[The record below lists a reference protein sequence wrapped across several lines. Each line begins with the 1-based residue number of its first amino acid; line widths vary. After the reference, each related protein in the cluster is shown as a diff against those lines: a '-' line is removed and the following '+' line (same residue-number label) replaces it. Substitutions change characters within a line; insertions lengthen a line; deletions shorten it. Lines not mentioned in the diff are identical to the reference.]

1 MVTDWLANPDV
12 TLIVYLPLALIC
24 AAALAATR
32 QVLPPTNP
40 RWRVAR
46 ALFICAI
53 LSLSTPIATF
63 VAPGSSAVLFTTLG
77 QGAKRSAIALTA
89 IAVGGCFL
97 MAWLIPW
104 LIEGRTLG
112 QMGWVKR
119 RWARYAALAALVGL
133 VGAWAWHPEP
143 VGLQLLTEMEFEV
156 PRGNLGFLALLS
168 PRFVIVCVVYGLVV
182 AWREENVF
190 RGHLLPSLR
199 ETGMRG
205 ARANVIQALVF
216 MAYHPAGLII
226 LIVLGHPDALTI
238 GQCIWVCI
246 MWFGWGLLF
255 GLLRARTGSIVP
267 SFALHAAYNT
277 TRFLFDHGPLTA
289 FIEGMAG

>member
-12 TLIVYLPLALIC
+12 TLIVHLPLALIC

-32 QVLPPTNP
+32 QILPPTNP

-53 LSLSTPIATF
+53 LSLSSPVATLA
-63 VAPGSSAVLFTTLG
+63 APGSFAVRFMTLG
-77 QGAKRSAIALTA
+77 EGAGRSVIGLTA
-89 IAVGGCFL
+89 IAVECLL

-104 LIEGRTLG
+104 LIEGRPLG

-119 RWARYAALAALVGL
+119 RWARYLAFAAVAGL

-143 VGLQLLTEMEFEV
+143 AAHQLLTEMEFEV

-168 PRFVIVCVVYGLVV
+168 PRFVIVCVVYGLLS
-182 AWREENVF
+182 AWCEENVF

-205 ARANVIQALVF
+205 ARANIIQALIF
-216 MAYHPAGLII
+216 MAYHPASLLI
-226 LIVLGHPDALTI
+226 LIVLGHPDALTA

-246 MWFGWGLLF
+246 VWFAWGLLF
-255 GLLRARTGSIVP
+255 GLLRVRTGSIVP

-277 TRFLFDHGPLTA
+277 TRFIFHYGPLAA
-289 FIEGMAG
+289 FAESMAG